1 MPNFDKLSTNSTFPD
16 LESVNVYQ
24 YDNQFDYMRYDALQM
39 RLQICTVPWDMG
51 EAHIGNRTI
60 SGIGNVVYFG
70 TPEKRD
76 EYFEAIPD
84 SQCYR
89 FETKYKELH
98 RDMFIDVP
106 IPYDMCARHN
116 YLVVH
121 YSLFANDDSP
131 VAYEGNTGKLDW
143 FWFIR
148 EVEFI
153 APNTTRLHI
162 MEDAWQTWIYDVHV
176 TGMMLERGHA
186 PMKATT
192 VAAYLANPVG
202 NNQYL
207 LAEDVNYGEAN
218 VSQKTSALVMNAEHM
233 KAVIISTANPVTGT
247 WGSKAGDDWN
257 VSADS
262 HFQTQGVPAYCAFC
276 LDPANLSTLLF
287 NIDSQIPQF
296 AQTIKAIC
304 FISSDLITV
313 GTAFT
318 FCSIACNTVSASYK
332 TNDIYTITKADFGY
346 SSDYAEITK
355 LYTYPYAYINLTDEN
370 GQGMDIRIENTSG
383 KLQFVSCVNLVFPF
397 LNISGYVSGVG
408 KAASKNVTFANI
420 NSSTFTISGN
430 WYDYVKTW
438 QIPTFGITQAPQTR
452 NDYATHFDREQQQIS
467 VDNTYGNVVESAD
480 TLVDN
485 ADLTA
490 ATNTATTTASNNSVA
505 NTAGAQVYYNDNI
518 CRVDNNTTFDSSNA
532 TIQAQEQQAA
542 IAAAAGVASAAVGA
556 IGSIATGNVA
566 GAVGSIA
573 GGVIGGAATMASSS
587 VGIQLTAS
595 SAGFQTANNSYHAVY
610 ADDLTNDK
618 STYTQNAQT
627 AITTAQNALTTG
639 SAANSAA
646 MQLANG
652 ARDKNTGESAIANQ
666 IAQAALNPPEEYGA
680 FSNGQTAPVKPM
692 ALFANVIT
700 QSDYAIKRAGDEFL
714 RYGYRYDGMWN
725 FDGNWNVCK
734 HFTYWKLSDFW
745 VSGLNVPDMYMDRLR
760 FFLFGGV
767 TVWKDPADIGNVSI
781 YQNLEV

>member
-1 MPNFDKLSTNSTFPD
+1 MSKRFPRLTNNQSVFPD

-24 YDNQFDYMRYDALQM
+24 YDNQFDYTRYNALQM

-70 TPEKRD
+70 SESARD
-76 EYFEAIPD
+76 AYFDAIPD

-121 YSLFANDDSP
+121 YELFANDDSP
-131 VAYEGNTGKLDW
+131 VAYEENTGKRDW

-162 MEDAWQTWIYDVHV
+162 MEDAWQTWIYDVNI

-186 PMKATT
+186 PMKATKISD
-192 VAAYLANPVG
+192 YLTNPIG

-207 LAEDVNYGEAN
+207 LAEDVNYGEATIA
-218 VSQKTSALVMNAEHM
+218 QKTSALVMNASNM
-233 KAVIISTANPVTGT
+233 KAVIISTANPVSGT
-247 WGSKAGDDWN
+247 WGTKSGDDWN

-262 HFQTQGVPAYCAFC
+262 HFQTQGVPSYCAFC
-276 LDPANLSTLLF
+276 LDVANLSTLLF
-287 NIDSQIPQF
+287 NIDSTVPQF

-304 FISSDLITV
+304 FISSSLLTI
-313 GTAFT
+313 GSSFT
-318 FCSIACNTVSASYK
+318 FCSIACNTVGAGYK
-332 TNDIYTITKADFGY
+332 TSNLYTLTKADFGY
-346 SSDYAEITK
+346 ATEYADIPK
-355 LYTYPYAYINLTDEN
+355 LYSYPYSYIKITDEN
-370 GQGMDIRIENTSG
+370 GSSMDVRIEETSG

-397 LNISGYVSGVG
+397 LNISGYVSGLG
-408 KAASKNVTFANI
+408 KAASQSVTFANV
-420 NSSTFTISGN
+420 SSTTFSIAGN
-430 WYDYVKTW
+430 WFDYIKTW
-438 QIPTFGITQAPQTR
+438 QIPTFAITQAPQTR
-452 NDYATHFDREQQQIS
+452 NDYATHFDREQAAIAYTNQYNSEIA
-467 VDNTYGNVVESAD
+467 NAD
-480 TLVDN
+480 TQSLN
-485 ADLTA
+485 ADLAIA
-490 ATNTATTTASNNSVA
+490 ANTATTTRSNTGIQTDSTNAQTANSAKTIADNSIVSLSVLSTIAA
-505 NTAGAQVYYNDNI
+505 NEAQGN
-518 CRVDNNTTFDSSNA
+518 
-532 TIQAQEQQAA
+532 
-542 IAAAAGVASAAVGA
+542 IAAAS
-556 IGSIATGNVA
+556 SLATGVL
-566 GAVGSIA
+566 GAVGSVA
-573 GGVIGGAATMASSS
+573 SGNPLGAATSIVGGIVGAGTTSASTS
-587 VGIQLTAS
+587 VGNNLS
-595 SAGFQTANNSYHAVY
+595 SANAGYTIAGNNAGLAVANGKTANDATNHTSVQS
-610 ADDLTNDK
+610 DLTDIQNDLTDGTTDNTVATEK
-618 STYTQNAQT
+618 ANAGRTQN
-627 AITTAQNALTTG
+627 TAQNAI
-639 SAANSAA
+639 
-646 MQLANG
+646 
-652 ARDKNTGESAIANQ
+652 DNQ

-680 FSNGQTAPVKPM
+680 FSNGQTASVKPM

-714 RYGYRYDGMWN
+714 RYGYHYDGLWN

-734 HFTYWKLSDFW
+734 YFTYWKLSDFW

-767 TVWKDPADIGNVSI
+767 TVWSDPTKIGNVTI
-781 YQNLEV
+781 YDN